1 MISAEYVV
9 GLTDGEG
16 CFYVLIK
23 PPYNKNGGGLVQL
36 NFHIKMQA
44 EDKPLLYEVKKII
57 VGQDYILER
66 ILVGIL
72 AKGHIL
78 LEGPPGLAKTLI
90 LKTFADVFDLKFQRV
105 QFTPD
110 LLPSDL
116 IGTQIYNQ
124 KNGDFETILGPV
136 FANLVLADEIN
147 RAPAKVQSAL
157 LEAMQEKQVT
167 IAKKSHKIDE
177 PFIVLAT
184 QNPIESEGTYQL
196 PEAQVDRFM
205 FKLLITYPSLKEEIA
220 IINRFCTE
228 DLPNIQKIITKDEL
242 IKFQKLIEKVYV
254 DPSIINFIADL
265 ISATRSPG
273 DYNLN
278 TIGEYISFGASPRAS
293 LNLTQA
299 AKAYAVIN
307 GRDYL
312 KQEDIE
318 KLIYDVLRHRVIL
331 SYEGI
336 MAKETVESVLD
347 KILGK
352 IKPKAVKLM

>member
-1 MISAEYVV
+1 MPETKAEYI
-9 GLTDGEG
+9 EAAKK
-16 CFYVLIK
+16 IES
-23 PPYNKNGGGLVQL
+23 
-36 NFHIKMQA
+36 A
-44 EDKPLLYEVKKII
+44 LYEVKKII
-57 VGQDYILER
+57 VGQDHILER
-66 ILVGIL
+66 ILVGLL
-72 AKGHIL
+72 AGGHIL

-90 LKTFADVFDLKFQRV
+90 LKTFADTLDLKFQRV

-124 KNGDFETILGPV
+124 KNGDFETILGPI

-167 IAKKSHKIDE
+167 ISKKSHILDE

-196 PEAQVDRFM
+196 PEAQIDRFM
-205 FKLLITYPSLKEEIA
+205 FKLIISYPNSKEEIA

-228 DLPNIQKIITKDEL
+228 EL
-242 IKFQKLIEKVYV
+242 LHVKKAVSKKELLEIHNLVTKVYV
-254 DPSIINFIADL
+254 DPSIVNLIADL
-265 ISATRSPG
+265 VSATRNPL
-273 DYNLN
+273 DYKLERISN
-278 TIGEYISFGASPRAS
+278 YISFGASPRAS

-299 AKAYAVIN
+299 SKALALIR
-307 GRDYL
+307 GRDYV
-312 KQEDIE
+312 KEEDVE
-318 KLIYDVLRHRVIL
+318 KLIFDVLRHRVIL

-336 MAKETVESVLD
+336 MAKETVGS
-347 KILGK
+347 ILSTILNK
-352 IKPKAVKLM
+352 LKPSLIKAK

>member
-1 MISAEYVV
+1 MP
-9 GLTDGEG
+9 D
-16 CFYVLIK
+16 IK
-23 PPYNKNGGGLVQL
+23 PEYKEAAKK
-36 NFHIKMQA
+36 IESA
-44 EDKPLLYEVKKII
+44 LYEVKKVI

-66 ILVGIL
+66 ILIGLI
-72 AKGHIL
+72 AGGHIL

-90 LKTFADVFDLKFQRV
+90 LKTFAEVLDLNFQRI

-116 IGTQIYNQ
+116 IGTQIFNQ
-124 KNGDFETILGPV
+124 KSCDFETILGPI
-136 FANLVLADEIN
+136 FANLILADEIN

-167 IAKKSHKIDE
+167 IAKKSHKIE
-177 PFIVLAT
+177 NPFVVLAT

-205 FKLLITYPSLKEEIA
+205 FKLLINYPNTKEEVA

-228 DLPNIQKIITKDEL
+228 EPPVLKKAITKTEL
-242 IKFQKLIEKVYV
+242 TEYRKLAQKVYV

-265 ISATRSPG
+265 VSATRTPL
-273 DYNLN
+273 DYKLENVSQ
-278 TIGEYISFGASPRAS
+278 YISYGASPRAS

-299 AKAYAVIN
+299 GKVLALIN
-307 GRDYL
+307 GRDYT
-312 KQEDIE
+312 KVEDIE
-318 KLIYDVLRHRVIL
+318 KLIFDVMRHRVTL

-336 MAKETVESVLD
+336 MAKETVPS
-347 KILGK
+347 ILATILNK
-352 IKPKAVKLM
+352 IKPKVIQAR

>member
-1 MISAEYVV
+1 MP
-9 GLTDGEG
+9 D
-16 CFYVLIK
+16 IK
-23 PPYNKNGGGLVQL
+23 PEYKEAAKK
-36 NFHIKMQA
+36 I
-44 EDKPLLYEVKKII
+44 ESTLYEVKKII

-66 ILVGIL
+66 VLVGLL
-72 AKGHIL
+72 AGGHIL

-90 LKTFADVFDLKFQRV
+90 LKTFANVLDLGFQRV

-124 KNGDFETILGPV
+124 KTSDFETLLGPI

-167 IAKKSHKIDE
+167 IAKKTHKIQE

-184 QNPIESEGTYQL
+184 QNPIEAEGTYQL
-196 PEAQVDRFM
+196 PESQIDRFM
-205 FKLLITYPSLKEEIA
+205 FKLIISYPNTKEEIA

-228 DLPNIQKIITKDEL
+228 EPPEIKKTITKKEL
-242 IKFQKLIEKVYV
+242 LEFSKLAQKVYV
-254 DPSIINFIADL
+254 DPSIVNSIAD
-265 ISATRSPG
+265 IVSATRSP
-273 DYNLN
+273 
-278 TIGEYISFGASPRAS
+278 IEYKLENISQFISFGASPRAS

-299 AKAYAVIN
+299 SKAHALIN
-307 GRDYL
+307 GRDYV
-312 KQEDIE
+312 KSEDVE
-318 KLIYDVLRHRVIL
+318 KLIYDVLRHRITL

-336 MAKETVESVLD
+336 MAKETVGS
-347 KILGK
+347 ILSTILNK
-352 IKPKAVKLM
+352 VKPKVVMAK

>member
-1 MISAEYVV
+1 MP
-9 GLTDGEG
+9 D
-16 CFYVLIK
+16 IK
-23 PPYNKNGGGLVQL
+23 PEYKEASKK
-36 NFHIKMQA
+36 IESA
-44 EDKPLLYEVKKII
+44 LYEVKKII

-66 ILVGIL
+66 ILIGLL
-72 AKGHIL
+72 AGGHIL

-90 LKTFADVFDLKFQRV
+90 LKTFAQVLDLHFQRV

-124 KNGDFETILGPV
+124 KTSEFETILGPI
-136 FANLVLADEIN
+136 FANLILADEIN

-167 IAKKSHKIDE
+167 ISKKSHKIDE

-184 QNPIESEGTYQL
+184 QNPIEAEGTYQL

-205 FKLLITYPSLKEEIA
+205 FKLIIGYPNTKEEIA

-228 DLPNIQKIITKDEL
+228 ELPQIKKAITQSEL
-242 IKFQKLIEKVYV
+242 LEFQKLAEKVYV

-265 ISATRSPG
+265 VSATRSPL
-273 DYNLN
+273 DYKLEK
-278 TIGEYISFGASPRAS
+278 IAEYISFGASPRAS

-299 AKAYAVIN
+299 GKAYALIK
-307 GRDYL
+307 GRDYV
-312 KQEDIE
+312 KEEDIE
-318 KLIYDVLRHRVIL
+318 GLIFDVFRHRITL

-336 MAKETVESVLD
+336 MAKETVGS
-347 KILGK
+347 ILTAILNK
-352 IKPKAVKLM
+352 IKPKKVVHV

>member
-1 MISAEYVV
+1 MGSIYNRAMPEVKHEYIEASKKI
-9 GLTDGEG
+9 EG
-16 CFYVLIK
+16 
-23 PPYNKNGGGLVQL
+23 
-36 NFHIKMQA
+36 A
-44 EDKPLLYEVKKII
+44 LYEVKKII

-66 ILVGIL
+66 VLVGL
-72 AKGHIL
+72 LSGGHIL

-90 LKTFADVFDLKFQRV
+90 LKTFAEVLDLDFKRI

-124 KNGDFETILGPV
+124 KTSDFETILGPI

-167 IAKKSHKIDE
+167 IAKKSHKIAE

-184 QNPIESEGTYQL
+184 QNPIEQEGTYQL

-205 FKLLITYPSLKEEIA
+205 FKLIISYPNPKEEVA

-228 DLPNIQKIITKDEL
+228 ELPKTKKTITKNEL
-242 IKFQKLIEKVYV
+242 LELQKLANKVYV
-254 DPSIINFIADL
+254 DPSIVNFIADL
-265 ISATRSPG
+265 TSATRVPM
-273 DYNLN
+273 DYKLEN
-278 TIGEYISFGASPRAS
+278 ISQFISYGASPRAS
-293 LNLTQA
+293 LNLTQSS
-299 AKAYAVIN
+299 KALSLIK
-307 GRDYL
+307 GRDYV
-312 KQEDIE
+312 KQEDVE
-318 KLIYDVLRHRVIL
+318 ALIFDVLRHRVTL

-336 MAKETVESVLD
+336 MAKETAGS
-347 KILGK
+347 ILTTILNK
-352 IKPKAVKLM
+352 IKPKAVKAR

>member
-1 MISAEYVV
+1 MPETKAEYI
-9 GLTDGEG
+9 EAAKK
-16 CFYVLIK
+16 IES
-23 PPYNKNGGGLVQL
+23 
-36 NFHIKMQA
+36 A
-44 EDKPLLYEVKKII
+44 LYEVKKII

-66 ILVGIL
+66 ILVGLL
-72 AKGHIL
+72 AEGHIL

-90 LKTFADVFDLKFQRV
+90 LKTFAETLDLKFQRV

-124 KNGDFETILGPV
+124 KNSDFETILGPV

-167 IAKKSHKIDE
+167 IAKKSHILDE

-196 PEAQVDRFM
+196 PEAQIDRFM
-205 FKLLITYPSLKEEIA
+205 FKLIISYPNSKEEVA
-220 IINRFCTE
+220 IITRFCTE
-228 DLPNIQKIITKDEL
+228 ELPQIKKAITKNEFL
-242 IKFQKLIEKVYV
+242 EIHKLVDKVYV
-254 DPSIINFIADL
+254 DPSIVSFIADL
-265 ISATRSPG
+265 ISATRNPM
-273 DYNLN
+273 DYKLEGISNF
-278 TIGEYISFGASPRAS
+278 ISFGASPRAS

-299 AKAYAVIN
+299 SKALALIRS
-307 GRDYL
+307 RDYV
-312 KQEDIE
+312 KEEDVE
-318 KLIYDVLRHRVIL
+318 KLIFDVLRHRITL

-336 MAKETVESVLD
+336 MAKETVGS
-347 KILGK
+347 ILSTILNK
-352 IKPKAVKLM
+352 IKPKVLQANRH

>member
-1 MISAEYVV
+1 MPDIKSEYIEASKKIESA
-9 GLTDGEG
+9 
-16 CFYVLIK
+16 
-23 PPYNKNGGGLVQL
+23 
-36 NFHIKMQA
+36 
-44 EDKPLLYEVKKII
+44 LYEVKKII
-57 VGQDYILER
+57 VGQDAILER
-66 ILVGIL
+66 IFVALL
-72 AKGHIL
+72 AGGHIL

-90 LKTFADVFDLKFQRV
+90 LKTFSEVLDLSFQRV

-124 KNGDFETILGPV
+124 KTSDFETILGPL

-167 IAKKSHKIDE
+167 IAKNSYPIEE

-196 PEAQVDRFM
+196 PEAQIDRFM
-205 FKLLITYPSLKEEIA
+205 FKLLISYPNSKEEIA

-228 DLPNIQKIITKDEL
+228 KLPGLKKAIAKSEL
-242 IKFQKLIEKVYV
+242 LKFQQLTKEVYV
-254 DPSIINFIADL
+254 DPSIIAFVADL
-265 ISATRSPG
+265 TSATRFPK
-273 DYNLN
+273 DFNLEKVS
-278 TIGEYISFGASPRAS
+278 EYISYGASPRAS

-299 AKAYAVIN
+299 AKALALIK
-307 GRDYL
+307 GRDYV
-312 KQEDIE
+312 KEEDIE
-318 KLIYDVLRHRVIL
+318 SIIFDVLRHRINL

-336 MAKETVESVLD
+336 MAKETPET
-347 KILGK
+347 ILTHLLHK
-352 IKPKAVKLM
+352 IKPKKVTHAK

>member
-1 MISAEYVV
+1 MPDINPEYKEAAKKIESA
-9 GLTDGEG
+9 
-16 CFYVLIK
+16 
-23 PPYNKNGGGLVQL
+23 L
-36 NFHIKMQA
+36 N
-44 EDKPLLYEVKKII
+44 EVKKII

-66 ILVGIL
+66 VLVGL
-72 AKGHIL
+72 LSGGHVL

-90 LKTFADVFDLKFQRV
+90 LKTFAEVLDLSFQRV

-124 KNGDFETILGPV
+124 KTQEFETILGPV

-167 IAKKSHKIDE
+167 ISKKSHKTPE

-184 QNPIESEGTYQL
+184 QNPIEQEGTYQL
-196 PEAQVDRFM
+196 PEAQIDRFM
-205 FKLLITYPSLKEEIA
+205 FKLIIGYPNAKEEIA

-228 DLPNIQKIITKDEL
+228 ELPKLNKAITKNEL
-242 IKFQKLIEKVYV
+242 TEYQKLAGNVYV
-254 DPSIINFIADL
+254 DPSIVNFIADL
-265 ISATRSPG
+265 VSATRSPM
-273 DYNLN
+273 DYKLEN
-278 TIGEYISFGASPRAS
+278 ISPFISFGASPRAS

-299 AKAYAVIN
+299 GKALALIN
-307 GRDYL
+307 GRDYV
-312 KQEDIE
+312 KSEDIE
-318 KLIYDVLRHRVIL
+318 KLIFDVLRHRITL

-336 MAKETVESVLD
+336 MAKETIGS
-347 KILGK
+347 ILNTILNK
-352 IKPKAVKLM
+352 IKPKALQTK